1 MRNDS
6 KREVKQMVG
15 RKNDLNNSILYGTK
29 KIEKIL
35 SSTNASDTSS
45 AENDF
50 WPKELQT
57 RDSEEK

>member
-1 MRNDS
+1 MMRNDS

-50 WPKELQT
+50 
-57 RDSEEK
+57 